1 MRRWLGVPALV
12 SMMAAAI
19 ATAQSSQSSIAPMM
33 DELMAAANAHDTDRY
48 LAPFLHDSTMVFIV
62 NTVVINGYSTLRDLQ
77 WKAWNSPKTD
87 ATYSRRA
94 PDRYVV
100 LRPTLVLSTSLLG
113 SSRTAPT
120 GETKKT
126 EMVVTML
133 WQLRGDGWRIIETH
147 ESTAPVTN

>member
-1 MRRWLGVPALV
+1 MRQWLAVSALA
-12 SMMAAAI
+12 SLLSAPIAAA
-19 ATAQSSQSSIAPMM
+19 QSPQSAIAPMM

-48 LAPFLHDSTMVFIV
+48 LAPFLHDSSLVFIV
-62 NTVVINGYSTLRDLQ
+62 NTLVINGYPTLHDLQ

-94 PDRYVV
+94 PDRYEV
-100 LRPTLVLSTSLLG
+100 LTPTLVLSTSLLG

-133 WQLRGDGWRIIETH
+133 WQLRSDGWRIVQTH